1 MRNEPVR
8 LGWLSLLLVVVILT
22 LSVLSVL
29 AFTTAKAD
37 LTLAQK
43 QALQVDLVYAQEVRG
58 QEWLGEIDAI
68 LKSSAEAPA
77 DTLPGGAVLEEDG
90 NISVTLE
97 SETGQLLN
105 IALAPGPKGDYRE
118 YKILRWQHGAK
129 WEEDTSIGGL
139 FGVSSK

>member
-37 LTLAQK
+37 LSLANK
-43 QALQVDLVYAQEVRG
+43 QALQVDLVYAQEAKG
-58 QEWLGEIDAI
+58 QEWLEAMDAI
-68 LKSSAEAPA
+68 LKADSKAPTG
-77 DTLPGGAVLEEDG
+77 DLPGGAVVDENG
-90 NISVTLE
+90 NITVTLE
-97 SETGQLLN
+97 SDSGQLLD
-105 IALAPGPKGDYRE
+105 IALAPGESGDYSR

-129 WEEDTSIGGL
+129 WEEDTSMGSL
-139 FGVSSK
+139 FGV